1 MLRVNWV
8 FDGSDKGSSLC
19 DLQRKEWFVESKQ
32 NRIAGVMFSLLA
44 ASSPSQANS
53 PCESALR
60 RQCRF
65 VPPGCAAL
73 GRRLHLPELQ
83 APYL

>member
-44 ASSPSQANS
+44 
-53 PCESALR
+53 
-60 RQCRF
+60 RF
-65 VPPGCAAL
+65 LTQPG
-73 GRRLHLPELQ
+73 
-83 APYL
+83 